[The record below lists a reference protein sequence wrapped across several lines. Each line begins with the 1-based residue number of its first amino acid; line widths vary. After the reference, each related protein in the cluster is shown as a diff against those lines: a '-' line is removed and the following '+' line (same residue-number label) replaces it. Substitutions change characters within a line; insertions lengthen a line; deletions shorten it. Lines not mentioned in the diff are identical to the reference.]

1 MLWSKTASRVRLGLD
16 RDLKGGG
23 SSPCGHPGKILS
35 SRGDEGRAAK
45 QSALGQRTGR
55 STKEQRAGLS
65 SVGVLLSCLLCGGQ
79 Y

>member
-35 SRGDEGRAAK
+35 NRVMKGGPQSRVRWGRGWGGQQRSRGLA
-45 QSALGQRTGR
+45 
-55 STKEQRAGLS
+55 
-65 SVGVLLSCLLCGGQ
+65 CLQ
-79 Y
+79 